1 MPETENYVSLIPPK
15 VACYQQHS
23 SVWSKRKCSKNNNL
37 CTSSVISIALMNVYI
52 QLTITK

>member
-23 SVWSKRKCSKNNNL
+23 SVWSQRKFSKNTNL
-37 CTSSVISIALMNVYI
+37 CTNSVISIAIMNVYI
-52 QLTITK
+52 QLTIKK